1 MCRFLPVARRLWGP
15 RESASMRSRRFTKRP
30 CACVR
35 NSAQPRAG
43 GRNAEQ
49 LVLFENRLRRNAHA
63 HTPRARTRLSRT
75 CGEPARTA
83 RTLPGP
89 GVGRYVRGVTHV
101 GCSGAWLRPR
111 LCGTSLCSSVSAP
124 LHTQRLRACLQRT
137 DAPFYRG
144 HVRGGADR
152 GTGEDQMRPRLCA
165 EAAPCRVRPSYVL
178 CSLLSTCHC
187 QPLRLSRPGRVALC
201 PSGAGLRVLAGSR
214 SAGSRLLRGVRSGL
228 LPAFTGS
235 PALL

>member
-1 MCRFLPVARRLWGP
+1 MCQFLPVARRLWGP
-15 RESASMRSRRFTKRP
+15 RESASIRSRRFTKRP

-63 HTPRARTRLSRT
+63 HTPRARTRLTRTRVSRR
-75 CGEPARTA
+75 GRRARSRGLELA
-83 RTLPGP
+83 AH
-89 GVGRYVRGVTHV
+89 VRGVTHV

-111 LCGTSLCSSVSAP
+111 LCGTSLCGSVSAP
-124 LHTQRLRACLQRT
+124 LRTQRLRACLQRT
-137 DAPFYRG
+137 DAPIYRG

-152 GTGEDQMRPRLCA
+152 GTGEDQMRPKRVSKRPCA
-165 EAAPCRVRPSYVL
+165 EAAPCRVRPSYAL

-187 QPLRLSRPGRVALC
+187 QPLRLGRPGRVALC
-201 PSGAGLRVLAGSR
+201 PCGAGLRVLAGGR
-214 SAGSRLLRGVRSGL
+214 RRA
-228 LPAFTGS
+228 
-235 PALL
+235 

>member
-1 MCRFLPVARRLWGP
+1 MCWFLPVARRLWGP
-15 RESASMRSRRFTKRP
+15 RESASIRSRRFTKRQ

-63 HTPRARTRLSRT
+63 HPRARARACQGLAVSRR
-75 CGEPARTA
+75 GRRARSRGLA
-83 RTLPGP
+83 LAAH
-89 GVGRYVRGVTHV
+89 VRGVTHV

-111 LCGTSLCSSVSAP
+111 LCGTSLCGSVSAP
-124 LHTQRLRACLQRT
+124 LRTQRLRAGLQRT
-137 DAPFYRG
+137 DAPIYRG

-152 GTGEDQMRPRLCA
+152 GTGEDQMRPKRVSKRPCA
-165 EAAPCRVRPSYVL
+165 EAAPCRVRPSYAL

-187 QPLRLSRPGRVALC
+187 QPLRLGRPGRVALC
-201 PSGAGLRVLAGSR
+201 PCGAGLRVLAGGR
-214 SAGSRLLRGVRSGL
+214 RRA
-228 LPAFTGS
+228 
-235 PALL
+235 